1 MVLFQVAE
9 HINDIKL
16 GLTVYVVRGPAV
28 FNTTVGLLLYNTYVT
43 LMTLVRCRLLISKQ
57 PILIERVF
65 FFELELIL

>member
-28 FNTTVGLLLYNTYVT
+28 FNTTVSSGNLQYRVKT
-43 LMTLVRCRLLISKQ
+43 L
-57 PILIERVF
+57 RVF
-65 FFELELIL
+65 LKGGIIAI